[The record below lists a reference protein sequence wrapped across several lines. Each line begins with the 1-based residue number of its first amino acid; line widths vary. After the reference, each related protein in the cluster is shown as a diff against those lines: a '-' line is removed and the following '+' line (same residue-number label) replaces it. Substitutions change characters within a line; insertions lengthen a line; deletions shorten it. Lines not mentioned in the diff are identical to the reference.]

1 MCCACGSVDRK
12 GAEKKNMQLAA
23 VEDFETEP
31 TLERMQPANHVA
43 VANHVMWQ

>member
-1 MCCACGSVDRK
+1 MPVAVSTARVLK
-12 GAEKKNMQLAA
+12 KKNMQLAA